1 MTVQLN
7 VKREYDLLFIGT
19 IHSDR
24 HRILKQIKEICLKQN
39 LTYFYYMYLPSKI
52 LFYLRSLVDPS
63 LWRSKL
69 SDFSFSALKKTD
81 IIGLVEK
88 CRAVIDIQHPKQIG
102 LTIRTME
109 VLGARRKLLSTNR
122 DIVNYEVYAPAN
134 IQILDRKNI
143 DIDPSF
149 LKTEMSALNDEIFNK
164 YSIDGWISDIFS
176 LSKESRSGQGQC
188 SQYGFIIFVKIIGK
202 MAKLITGGSGFIGSH
217 FHKVLDTEDLVNLDL
232 NEPSFSHR
240 SLFIKGDIRIERI

>member
-1 MTVQLN
+1 MVYRPLFFNDYMTVQQN

-109 VLGARRKLLSTNR
+109 VLERGENCFQQTGILLTTIFMLPPIFR
-122 DIVNYEVYAPAN
+122 FLIEK
-134 IQILDRKNI
+134 IL
-143 DIDPSF
+143 
-149 LKTEMSALNDEIFNK
+149 T
-164 YSIDGWISDIFS
+164 
-176 LSKESRSGQGQC
+176 
-188 SQYGFIIFVKIIGK
+188 
-202 MAKLITGGSGFIGSH
+202 
-217 FHKVLDTEDLVNLDL
+217 
-232 NEPSFSHR
+232 
-240 SLFIKGDIRIERI
+240 